1 MYNKGDN
8 IQTRSR
14 RPPSRP
20 RSWARAHTRKHSDV
34 TCTLKSQC
42 RGVRNKEENA
52 RAYHNDER
60 AGQCESEVK

>member
-8 IQTRSR
+8 IQNRSR

-20 RSWARAHTRKHSDV
+20 RSWSHTHTHTHTHTCKHFDI

-42 RGVRNKEENA
+42 RVVRNKEENA
-52 RAYHNDER
+52 RAYYNDER
-60 AGQCESEVK
+60 AG